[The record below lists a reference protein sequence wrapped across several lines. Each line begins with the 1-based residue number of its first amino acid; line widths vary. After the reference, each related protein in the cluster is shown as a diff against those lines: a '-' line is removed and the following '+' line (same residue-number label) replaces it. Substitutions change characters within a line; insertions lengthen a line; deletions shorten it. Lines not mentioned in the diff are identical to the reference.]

1 MYLFTGLLNYWIT
14 QGFFL
19 FCTKSKT
26 SAIYLTF
33 FVKFTLDCC
42 LLNFDD
48 LFLLYTLYDTQKRK
62 RKNFIKILYL

>member
-33 FVKFTLDCC
+33 FVKFILNYC
-42 LLNFDD
+42 LLNFD
-48 LFLLYTLYDTQKRK
+48 LFLLYTLYDTEKKKERE
-62 RKNFIKILYL
+62 FLILYLRL